1 MLTKETFA
9 MIKALHERG
18 VYQQDIAQQVG
29 VHPKTVSR
37 ALARGTAPSVE
48 RTKPGSKLDA
58 YKATVDRLLGEGV
71 WNAVVIH
78 REIQAEG
85 YTGGIT
91 TLRMYIIPKRSLR
104 PTRATVRFETAPGRQ
119 MQSDW
124 GEIETT
130 IAGVLTKV
138 YFIPN
143 LLGFSRRMH
152 FWCAP
157 SLDSEHTFEGL
168 IRAFEYFGGVTE
180 EVLVDNQ
187 KVAVFSHLPK
197 EGPRFQERFLD
208 LAGHY
213 GFTPKACRP
222 YRARTKGKDERA
234 VGYIKQHFFVRYRS
248 FENWAHLNQQAEA
261 WLAQEAD
268 PRVHGTTN
276 EVVLER
282 FGREAPTL
290 KALPALRY
298 DTSYRETRTVS
309 YDAFVDVRGNRYSVP
324 AVQCGSVV
332 AVRIGV
338 GDERLRVFAGDV
350 LVAEHRLQQTK
361 GENVVVKDHHRI
373 LWEQALPVARRELAD
388 YEEASRWN

>member
-1 MLTKETFA
+1 M
-9 MIKALHERG
+9 
-18 VYQQDIAQQVG
+18 
-29 VHPKTVSR
+29 
-37 ALARGTAPSVE
+37 
-48 RTKPGSKLDA
+48 
-58 YKATVDRLLGEGV
+58 DRLLGEGV

-78 REIQAEG
+78 REIEAEG
-85 YTGGIT
+85 YSGGIT
-91 TLRMYIIPKRSLR
+91 TLRVYINPKRSLR
-104 PTRATVRFETAPGRQ
+104 LTRATVRFETAPGRQ

-130 IAGVLTKV
+130 IAGVPTKV

-143 LLGFSRRMH
+143 LLGYSRRMH

-157 SLDSEHTFEGL
+157 SLDGEHTFEGL
-168 IRAFEYFGGVTE
+168 IRAFEYFGGVPD

-248 FENWAHLNQQAEA
+248 FESWAHLNQQAEA

-268 PRVHGTTN
+268 PRIHGTTN

-290 KALPALRY
+290 KPLPPLRY

-309 YDAFVDVRGNRYSVP
+309 YDAFVEVRGNRYSVP
-324 AVQCGSVV
+324 AAQCGTVV
-332 AVRIGV
+332 TVRIGV

-350 LVAEHRLQQTK
+350 LVSEHRLRQTK
-361 GENVVVKDHHRI
+361 GESIVVKEHHRV
-373 LWEQALPVARRELAD
+373 LWEQALPVAKRELAD
-388 YEEASRWN
+388 YEEASTWN